1 MADSDRP
8 SPPLFRLLKPD
19 APLRVRSIGLKPR
32 IISDLYHELLQAS
45 WPQLAG
51 LFALSFLA
59 FNLIFAALYS
69 LDPNALGSI
78 RELDN
83 IPRFW
88 RAFFFSVHTVA
99 TIGYGDVYPLSI
111 YANWLVVAEITLG
124 ILFFALTTGIAF
136 ARFSRPTARILFS
149 NVAAITAVD
158 GIPTFMF
165 RAANQRHNLVF
176 GAAASVT
183 ALIDEQL
190 AGTTMRRFRDLA
202 LIRDMNPVFAL
213 TWTIMHPITE
223 DGAARRSMRAG
234 PMARRT
240 FAATPISPTS
250 SARRRTAR
258 ARSTTGGFTMSRKAS
273 EVDARRGFEPRLTES
288 ESVVLPLDDRATLGR
303 RAGR

>member
-1 MADSDRP
+1 MPDSDRP

-149 NVAAITAVD
+149 NVAVITPVD
-158 GIPTFMF
+158 GIPTLMF
-165 RAANQRHNLVF
+165 RAANQRHNLIF

-183 ALIDEQL
+183 VLLDEQV
-190 AGTTMRRFRDLA
+190 AGATMRRFRDLA

-223 DGAARRSMRAG
+223 DSPLFVLLGDGEPDQDIEIVAILSGVDERTGQTIFARWAYGLADIR
-234 PMARRT
+234 PNARFADILGQTPDGTRT
-240 FAATPISPTS
+240 IDY
-250 SARRRTAR
+250 RRFHDVEE
-258 ARSTTGGFTMSRKAS
+258 G
-273 EVDARRGFEPRLTES
+273 E
-288 ESVVLPLDDRATLGR
+288 
-303 RAGR
+303 

>member
-19 APLRVRSIGLKPR
+19 APLRVRPIGLKPR

-51 LFALSFLA
+51 LFALSFLV
-59 FNLIFAALYS
+59 FNLVFAGLYS

-78 RELDN
+78 SELED

-111 YANWLVVAEITLG
+111 FANWLVVAEITLG

-149 NVAAITAVD
+149 NLAVITPVD
-158 GIPTFMF
+158 GIPTLMF
-165 RAANQRHNLVF
+165 RAANQRHNLIF
-176 GAAASVT
+176 GAAASVSV
-183 ALIDEQL
+183 LIDEQV
-190 AGTTMRRFRDLA
+190 AGSTMRRFRELP

-213 TWTIMHPITE
+213 TWTIMHLITE
-223 DGAARRSMRAG
+223 ESPLFALLGDGQPDESIEIVAILSGVDERTGQTIFARWAYGLSDIRRN
-234 PMARRT
+234 ARFADILGQTPDGTRT
-240 FAATPISPTS
+240 IDY
-250 SARRRTAR
+250 RRFHDIEE
-258 ARSTTGGFTMSRKAS
+258 G
-273 EVDARRGFEPRLTES
+273 E
-288 ESVVLPLDDRATLGR
+288 
-303 RAGR
+303 

>member
-8 SPPLFRLLKPD
+8 PPPLFRLLRPD
-19 APLRVRSIGLKPR
+19 APLRVRPIGLRPR
-32 IISDLYHELLQAS
+32 IFSDLYHELLRAS
-45 WPQLAG
+45 WPQLAS
-51 LFALSFLA
+51 LFALSFLT
-59 FNLIFAALYS
+59 FNLIFAVLYS

-149 NVAAITAVD
+149 NVAVITPVN
-158 GIPTFMF
+158 GIPTLMF
-165 RAANQRHNLVF
+165 RAANQRHNLIF
-176 GAAASVT
+176 GAAASVSV
-183 ALIDEQL
+183 LRDEQF
-190 AGTTMRRFRDLA
+190 AGTTMRRFRELP

-223 DGAARRSMRAG
+223 DSPLFGLLGDGDPDDAMEIVTILSGVDERSGQTIFARWAYG
-234 PMARRT
+234 LADIRRNAH
-240 FAATPISPTS
+240 FADILGQTPEGIRTIDY
-250 SARRRTAR
+250 RRFHDIEE
-258 ARSTTGGFTMSRKAS
+258 G
-273 EVDARRGFEPRLTES
+273 E
-288 ESVVLPLDDRATLGR
+288 
-303 RAGR
+303 

>member
-19 APLRVRSIGLKPR
+19 APLRVRPIGLKPR

-51 LFALSFLA
+51 LFALSFLF
-59 FNLIFAALYS
+59 FNLVFAGLYS

-78 RELDN
+78 SELED

-149 NVAAITAVD
+149 NLAVITPVD
-158 GIPTFMF
+158 GIPTLMF
-165 RAANQRHNLVF
+165 RAANQRHNLIF
-176 GAAASVT
+176 GAAASVSV
-183 ALIDEQL
+183 LIDEQV
-190 AGTTMRRFRDLA
+190 AGSTMRRFRELP

-223 DGAARRSMRAG
+223 ESPLFALLGDGKPDESIEIVAILSGVDERTGQTIFARWAYGLSDIRRN
-234 PMARRT
+234 ARFADILGQTPDGTRT
-240 FAATPISPTS
+240 IDY
-250 SARRRTAR
+250 RRFHDIEE
-258 ARSTTGGFTMSRKAS
+258 G
-273 EVDARRGFEPRLTES
+273 E
-288 ESVVLPLDDRATLGR
+288 
-303 RAGR
+303 